1 MQIIYGI
8 GIFMITS
15 SFIMIS
21 FVWVMNFR
29 VNQSEYPEI
38 SEENNYFSE
47 QAQSEQ
53 SQDSPRTLAA

>member
-15 SFIMIS
+15 SFIMVS
-21 FVWVMNFR
+21 FVWVMNLR
-29 VNQSEYPEI
+29 VKQSEYPEI

-47 QAQSEQ
+47 QTQSEQ
-53 SQDSPRTLAA
+53 TQHSQKTLAA